1 MTPKA
6 RATTGSLSSTMAV
19 ASVTARPIA
28 ACRSDTARRF
38 SPHAHA
44 IASNA
49 TTPSADCNC
58 SMNPPIPITRLC
70 QRRAAA
76 QCRVAVAGVDNR
88 TVVGH
93 ASVMSS
99 TETVGARDLLRDAS
113 FLFFLA
119 SRSLSRFSSQIAAV
133 VIGWQIYD
141 ITGSA
146 FDLGMVGLVQFV
158 PTALLVFVAGHAA
171 DRFERKRVV
180 QLCQLAETLT
190 ALFLAVST
198 YAGWLDAVQIYIATF
213 IIGIAGAFESPATS
227 ALLPLIAPQGSLQR
241 ATAVSSGAA
250 QVATITGPA
259 IGGLA
264 YVFAPSLPYLII
276 VVFWLAGAILT
287 GFLRPAQQAT
297 LKEAKANDDLYAGVR
312 FIRNNAAILG
322 TISLDLFAVLLG
334 GVTALLPI
342 YARDILQT
350 GPLGLGILRAAPAVG
365 ALFMTIVLA
374 RHTINRHVGLRMFQA
389 VIIFGAATVIFALSQ
404 WMWLS
409 VASLAILGA
418 ADTVSVVI
426 RFSLVQLSTP
436 DEMRGRVGAVNFLFI
451 NASNQLGQFE
461 SGVTAALFGTVPA
474 AVLGGIGT
482 VAIALLWMK
491 LFPSLR
497 KVERLE

>member
-1 MTPKA
+1 MSP
-6 RATTGSLSSTMAV
+6 AT
-19 ASVTARPIA
+19 
-28 ACRSDTARRF
+28 
-38 SPHAHA
+38 
-44 IASNA
+44 
-49 TTPSADCNC
+49 
-58 SMNPPIPITRLC
+58 
-70 QRRAAA
+70 
-76 QCRVAVAGVDNR
+76 
-88 TVVGH
+88 
-93 ASVMSS
+93 
-99 TETVGARDLLRDAS
+99 TVGARELLRDAS
-113 FLFFLA
+113 FLNFLL

-133 VIGWQIYD
+133 AIGWQIYD

-146 FDLGMVGLVQFV
+146 FDLGMVGLVQFL

-180 QLCQLAETLT
+180 QLCQIGQALT
-190 ALFLAVST
+190 ALLLAAST

-213 IIGIAGAFESPATS
+213 LIGIAGAFESPATA
-227 ALLPLIAPQGSLQR
+227 ALLPLIAPKGSLLR

-259 IGGLA
+259 IGGFA

-276 VVFWLAGAILT
+276 VVFWLIGAVLT

-297 LKEAKANDDLYAGVR
+297 MKKESADDDIYAGVR
-312 FIRNNAAILG
+312 FIRNNPAILG

-334 GVTALLPI
+334 GVVALLPI

-365 ALFMTIVLA
+365 ALLMTIVLA

-389 VIIFGAATVIFALSQ
+389 VIVFGAATVAFALSQ

-409 VASLAILGA
+409 VVSLAILGA

-474 AVLGGIGT
+474 AVLGGVGT
-482 VAIALLWMK
+482 IAIALLWMK
-491 LFPSLR
+491 LFPALR